1 MKGLNQ
7 FDRVREMDMKQKDE
21 ALFLPFMQ
29 IPTGHHHVADAVIE
43 ELQRTV
49 KEMTCD
55 KVDILSYSYGKVE
68 KLVSMTYLH
77 WIKVMPGVYDLLYK
91 SLAVKNQTKRSRQ
104 LLYEA
109 MFTSFFM
116 RLVRENQPR
125 IVFCTHC
132 LPSNIASILKEK
144 GKLHAITVNVYT
156 DYFVNRVWGIR
167 GIDYHF
173 VPSIRVKE
181 FLEGLGVDKERIFLT
196 GIPVHPVFK
205 DQRNKTL
212 NKRHQVLVTGGSLG
226 VGAMEKIIPTNP
238 ELSYKVLCGQNKK
251 LYNRLRSLNHPLI
264 DPIPYI
270 TKKDE
275 MNKLY
280 DQVDAVITKP
290 GGVTISECLQK
301 KLPIFTINALPG
313 QEKVNELELQELGV
327 TNKLNPFQ
335 HTEQQIVQFFQNKE
349 SQTTYNQNLNTYH
362 HHLEKKPLS
371 DILFEICNAK

>member
-1 MKGLNQ
+1 
-7 FDRVREMDMKQKDE
+7 MDMIQKDE

-43 ELQRTV
+43 ELQRSV

-55 KVDILSYSYGKVE
+55 KVDILSYSYGKIE
-68 KLVSMTYLH
+68 KLVSTTYLH
-77 WIKVMPGVYDLLYK
+77 WIKVMPKAYDLLYK

-116 RLVRENQPR
+116 RLVKENQPR

-144 GKLHAITVNVYT
+144 GKLQAITVNVYT
-156 DYFVNRVWGIR
+156 DYFVNRVWGIT

-181 FLEGLGVDKERIFLT
+181 FLVKLGVDKEKIFLT
-196 GIPVHPVFK
+196 GIPVHSVFQK
-205 DQRNKTL
+205 QTKQTTS
-212 NKRHQVLVTGGSLG
+212 KQSQVLITGGSLG
-226 VGAMEKIIPTNP
+226 VGAIEKIIPIVP
-238 ELSYKVLCGQNKK
+238 EIRYKVLCGKNQK

-264 DPIPYI
+264 EPIPYLTI
-270 TKKDE
+270 KDDI
-275 MNKLY
+275 NKLY

-290 GGVTISECLQK
+290 GGVTVSECLTK
-301 KLPIFTINALPG
+301 RVPIFTTNALPG
-313 QEKVNELELQELGV
+313 QEKVNELELQHLGV
-327 TNKLNPFQ
+327 ANTLDPLQNIEK
-335 HTEQQIVQFFQNKE
+335 QIIEFFQSKE
-349 SQTTYNQNLNTYH
+349 RQETYNQNLDTYH
-362 HHLEKKPLS
+362 NQLEKKSLS
-371 DILFEICNAK
+371 DILLEICN